1 MKLKCDTHGRR
12 VLAVSTSDK
21 FLHRTGDMSVC
32 DSQTA
37 TLRDNISRTSR
48 VFAVGKTKKDFLH
61 DNSVLRPISTNKG

>member
-12 VLAVSTSDK
+12 VLAVTTSDK

-48 VFAVGKTKKDFLH
+48 VFATAKSKQDFFA
-61 DNSVLRPISTNKG
+61 DNSALRPISTNKG